1 MKAKALLNT
10 LAAVPE
16 QAKPEHLRA
25 YWVMWRPKET
35 VGDSLSDVE
44 AHALAD
50 TVADT
55 LPKAKA

>member
-1 MKAKALLNT
+1 MRT
-10 LAAVPE
+10 
-16 QAKPEHLRA
+16 

-44 AHALAD
+44 AHALVD